1 MFNSTY
7 VRGGNTT
14 NNNNIE
20 INSVTGTLVKN
31 YRKSFFFKCKEGSNE
46 ADRLFDPEKPR
57 IYVSYG
63 TKGAIKDSEY
73 RGSNTYTIYYKNV
86 VVLQTMILANGM
98 LLNEVIWQ
106 DDFDNMFLDY
116 NEGRCSPE

>member
-7 VRGGNTT
+7 VRGANTT

-31 YRKSFFFKCKEGSNE
+31 YRKSFFFKCREDSYE
-46 ADRLFDPEKPR
+46 ASDLFDPQNPKIEVKEGTSNCFYK
-57 IYVSYG
+57 YVHG
-63 TKGAIKDSEY
+63 GG
-73 RGSNTYTIYYKNV
+73 RYYKNV

-106 DDFDNMFLDY
+106 DDFDNMFIDY

>member
-14 NNNNIE
+14 NSNNIE

-46 ADRLFDPEKPR
+46 ADRLFDPGNPR
-57 IYVSYG
+57 IYVSSR
-63 TKGAIKDSEY
+63 TKGAIKDSEW
-73 RGSNTYTIYYKNV
+73 RGGSNYTIYYKNI

-106 DDFDNMFLDY
+106 DDFDSMFMND
-116 NEGRCSPE
+116 NEGRCSSE